1 MQKVAFLI
9 DGWFMRKRV
18 YWLKSFFYDGP
29 GIRDYCMQHLRNN
42 DGDFIAKDARLY
54 RIFYYCTAPLEMKGL
69 HPITDHPV
77 DFGQTAVAQ
86 QQRKLFESI
95 KRTPNIAL
103 RIGKTVWRNKNWI
116 ISQDQ
121 VRLLLKKR
129 ISVDDLSESDVA
141 PQIEQKA
148 VDMKLGLDIA
158 TLAQKKLVDSLILI
172 TADSDLVP
180 AIKLAKNEGLQIGL
194 DPLWADISDDLAEHV
209 DFITTQ
215 LPEPAY

>member
-1 MQKVAFLI
+1 
-9 DGWFMRKRV
+9 
-18 YWLKSFFYDGP
+18 
-29 GIRDYCMQHLRNN
+29 
-42 DGDFIAKDARLY
+42 
-54 RIFYYCTAPLEMKGL
+54 
-69 HPITDHPV
+69 
-77 DFGQTAVAQ
+77 
-86 QQRKLFESI
+86 LFESI

-121 VRLLLKKR
+121 VRALLKKR
-129 ISVDDLSESDVA
+129 ISVDDLAESDVS